1 MVRPESIM
9 SWDSKNIMELR
20 LEFVTFATQEGAN
33 RRALCRQYG
42 VSAKT
47 GYKWI
52 KRFEQGDTALADQ
65 SRRPVHSPTRT
76 AAELEARVVQM
87 RETQPAWG
95 AAKIARRLN
104 DLSCVQVPS
113 PSTVTR
119 ILHRHGLITA
129 EASTDASRWQR
140 FEHEHPN
147 DLWQMDFKGCIELD
161 GGRRCSPLTVL
172 DDHSRFNLALDACGS
187 TPTRVVR
194 EHLRAVFRRY
204 GLPLRINTDNGPPWG
219 CPARPGQLTELAIW
233 LILLGIGVS
242 RSRPRHPQT
251 NGKDERFHRT
261 LKAELL
267 AGRHFRDLNNA
278 QQAFDTWRSVYNHER
293 PHQALGMATPI
304 SRYRTS
310 PRAYPERLPP
320 IEYGDGDTVVR
331 VGINGEVCFQSQRFK
346 VSSAL
351 ANLPIA
357 FRPCAGID
365 GSYDVYLAHHR
376 IDTISLKQ
384 GGKGS

>member
-1 MVRPESIM
+1 M
-9 SWDSKNIMELR
+9 SWDSKNTMDLR
-20 LEFVTFATQEGAN
+20 LEFVKFATQEGAN

-42 VSAKT
+42 ISAKT

-52 KRFEQGDTALADQ
+52 RRFEQGDTMLSDQ
-65 SRRPVHSPTRT
+65 CRRPVHSPSRT
-76 AAELEARVVQM
+76 ADEVEARLVELRQAH
-87 RETQPAWG
+87 PAWG
-95 AAKIARRLN
+95 AAKIARRIR
-104 DLSCVQVPS
+104 DLGGTQTPS

-129 EASTDASRWQR
+129 EASADASRWQR

-161 GGRRCSPLTVL
+161 NGRRCLPFTVL
-172 DDHSRFNLALDACGS
+172 DDHSRFDLALDACGC

-204 GLPLRINTDNGPPWG
+204 GLPLRINADNGPPWG
-219 CPARPGQLTELAIW
+219 SPAQPGQLTALAIW
-233 LILLGIGVS
+233 LIRLGIRIS
-242 RSRPRHPQT
+242 YSRPRHPQT

-267 AGRHFRDLNNA
+267 AGRHFRNLKSA
-278 QQAFDTWRSVYNHER
+278 QQAFDAWRSVYNHER

-310 PRAYPERLPP
+310 PRAYPERLSP
-320 IEYGDGDTVVR
+320 IEYGDADTVVR
-331 VGINGEVCFQSQRFK
+331 VGMNGEVRFKSQRFK

-351 ANLPIA
+351 AKLPIA
-357 FRPCAGID
+357 LRACGEVD
-365 GSYDVYLAHHR
+365 GSYDVYFAHQR
-376 IDTISLKQ
+376 IDTISLK
-384 GGKGS
+384 GCGKRS

>member
-1 MVRPESIM
+1 M
-9 SWDSKNIMELR
+9 SWDSKNTMELR
-20 LEFVTFATQEGAN
+20 LEFVKFATQEGAN

-42 VSAKT
+42 VSPKT

-52 KRFEQGDTALADQ
+52 RRFEQGDTALADQ
-65 SRRPVHSPTRT
+65 PRRPVRSPTRT

-87 RETQPAWG
+87 REAQPAWG
-95 AAKIARRLN
+95 AAKIARRMS
-104 DLSCVQVPS
+104 DLGCAQTPS

-119 ILHRHGLITA
+119 ILHRHGLIMA
-129 EASTDASRWQR
+129 EASADASRWQR

-161 GGRRCSPLTVL
+161 NGRRCCPLTVL
-172 DDHSRFNLALDACGS
+172 DDHSRFDLALDACGS

-204 GLPLRINTDNGPPWG
+204 GLPLRINMDNGPPWG
-219 CPARPGQLTELAIW
+219 SPARPGQLTALAIW
-233 LILLGIGVS
+233 LILLQIGVS
-242 RSRPRHPQT
+242 YSRPRHPQT

-267 AGRHFRDLNNA
+267 AGRHFRNLKSA
-278 QQAFDTWRSVYNHER
+278 QQAFDAWRNVYNHER

-310 PRAYPERLPP
+310 PRAYPERLAP
-320 IEYGDGDTVVR
+320 IEYGDADTVVR
-331 VGINGEVCFQSQRFK
+331 VGVNGEVCFKSQHFK

-357 FRPCAGID
+357 FRQCAGID
-365 GSYDVYLAHHR
+365 GSYDVYFAHHR

-384 GGKGS
+384 RGKRS